1 MGSGRHRDRGCV
13 ARRGGDRA
21 RSASHGDDHR
31 PGIRDRQQLRHR
43 RGGVRRSAGARD
55 TQRLP
60 GALVGRR
67 IGRAAY
73 WLLTGEFVFTAETP
87 LGMLMQHAQKPPT
100 PPSAR
105 TDAPIP
111 RALEELVLSCLAK
124 DPADR
129 AQSARETVAP
139 AGRAGRREC
148 VDPGTGARV
157 VGDAPAGGYRDRRQ
171 LRWRA

>member
-1 MGSGRHRDRGCV
+1 
-13 ARRGGDRA
+13 
-21 RSASHGDDHR
+21 
-31 PGIRDRQQLRHR
+31 
-43 RGGVRRSAGARD
+43 
-55 TQRLP
+55 
-60 GALVGRR
+60 VGRR

-111 RALEELVLSCLAK
+111 SALEELVLSCVAK

-129 AQSARETVAP
+129 PQSARELSLRLAELEGASAWTQERARAWWATHQP
-139 AGRAGRREC
+139 ADAASRAN
-148 VDPGTGARV
+148 DT
-157 VGDAPAGGYRDRRQ
+157 
-171 LRWRA
+171 LRKRSLLPS

>member
-1 MGSGRHRDRGCV
+1 M
-13 ARRGGDRA
+13 
-21 RSASHGDDHR
+21 
-31 PGIRDRQQLRHR
+31 
-43 RGGVRRSAGARD
+43 
-55 TQRLP
+55 
-60 GALVGRR
+60 GRR

-111 RALEELVLSCLAK
+111 SALEELVLSCVAK

-129 AQSARETVAP
+129 PQSARELSLRLAELEGASAWTQERAREWWATHQP
-139 AGRAGRREC
+139 AATETA
-148 VDPGTGARV
+148 VNSAGARSE
-157 VGDAPAGGYRDRRQ
+157 GPPHRES
-171 LRWRA
+171 